1 MAHYLLQV
9 SYTSDAW
16 VAQIKNP
23 QDVMGRARPLIEGL
37 GGKIDTVY
45 YAFGDYDLVGIMEM
59 PDNVSAAA
67 VSLAVSGGGATKT
80 VKVTPLMTVEEGI
93 EALKRAGGSGY
104 QPPSA

>member
-16 VAQIKNP
+16 ATQVKNP
-23 QDVMGRARPLIEGL
+23 QDVMGRARPVIEGL

-59 PDNVSAAA
+59 PDNVSVAAFA
-67 VSLAVSGGGATKT
+67 ISTASGGSLKNIKT
-80 VKVTPLMTVEEGI
+80 TTLMSFEEAIDAMKKAGSSEYTPIGN
-93 EALKRAGGSGY
+93 
-104 QPPSA
+104 